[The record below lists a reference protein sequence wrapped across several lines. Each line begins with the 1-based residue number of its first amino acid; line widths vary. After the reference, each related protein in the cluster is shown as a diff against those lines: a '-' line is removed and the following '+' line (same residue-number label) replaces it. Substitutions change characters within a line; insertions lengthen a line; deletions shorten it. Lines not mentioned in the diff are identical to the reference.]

1 MPIITIRG
9 QLGSGAPQI
18 GKLCA
23 DTLHID
29 YCDRQI
35 INRIAERLNRPRQQ
49 IIAKEILP
57 VTLAERIT
65 RFIKDDFSGSS
76 SLNRPSPDND
86 VPPLDNAH
94 YMKGLKSVIKGLA
107 RTEEVVISGRGS
119 QFFLK
124 NHPGALHILIIA
136 PLYLRIKRVMES
148 TGLTEENAKEK
159 IVQYDSRRREFIK
172 KYFKA
177 DLEDPIHYDMT
188 INTAHISYESGASMI
203 VRAVFMIDRVI
214 NPV

>member
-18 GKLCA
+18 GRLCA

-57 VTLAERIT
+57 ITLAERIA

-76 SLNRPSPDND
+76 SLNRPSPDDD

-94 YMKGLKSVIKGLA
+94 YMKGLKSVIRGLA
-107 RTEEVVISGRGS
+107 RTEAVVISGRGS

-124 NHPGALHILIIA
+124 NHSGALHVLIIA
-136 PLYLRIKRVMES
+136 PIDLRVKRVMES
-148 TGLTEENAKEK
+148 FGLNEEDAREK
-159 IVQYDSRRREFIK
+159 IARYDNRRREFIK
-172 KYFKA
+172 RYFKA

-188 INTAHISYESGASMI
+188 INTARISYESGASMI
-203 VRAVFMIDRVI
+203 VRAVSMINRI
-214 NPV
+214 TNPV